1 MVNRAPD
8 AAEPDDSG
16 HVRGLEGA
24 GATVYRG
31 DARIVARG
39 VVEVSHDGSVH
50 TIRGRDVIVAVGSVS
65 KVPPL
70 DGIEAVPY
78 WTNRDATLARELPRS
93 LLVLGGGPTG
103 CELAQVYAR
112 FGVPTTIVQS
122 GPRLAPTDHPRN
134 SEAILTTLQADGV
147 TVRLGVRATK
157 AEAGAGAD
165 GAHRISWTTGR
176 PSRVT
181 RSCSPWAATFPIDD
195 LGLEHYDIDTSGRT
209 PFPRDGRLRI
219 TDGLW
224 IVGDPAGPEL
234 HTHQGHYQ
242 GELAV
247 RMAQG
252 EAITP
257 DYRALP
263 RATYTEP
270 EAASVGLTLDGARAA
285 GLDAFELV
293 ADFATSARG
302 YGVEATFGHVTI
314 VVDRASRELVGAAMA
329 CPDASAAIHE
339 CVLAIRAHV
348 PVDILAETIH
358 AFPSTSRIFNGLFAD
373 ARRELERP
381 GSVASGLALEDDPT
395 VHQHEVRAGGRQRTV
410 GIDGVRERRRRQDDD
425 IGAVADGEPA
435 AIQFARRDAPHPR
448 RRPAGRGPGS
458 GPRRDRRPASTRA
471 SAVAARHGLGDARP
485 RIHRFDRRVRP
496 ERDARRR
503 SVRASPTCSH
513 GPPPGRPTV
522 AGRPRR
528 PSRGGPAGRWPR
540 CGSRRTVV
548 DRPGAASGRARCG
561 A

>member
-1 MVNRAPD
+1 MTETHPTFDFVIIGAGPAGEAASYKARELGASVAVIDRRWFGGSCPHIGCLPSKSLLNGAARHHANPATYDWARASARRDYMVNRAPD
-8 AAEPDDSG
+8 AAEPDDGG
-16 HVRGLEGA
+16 HVKGLEGA

-39 VVEVSHDGSVH
+39 VVEVTHDGTTH
-50 TIRGRDVIVAVGSVS
+50 LIRGRDVVVAVGSVS

-70 DGIEAVPY
+70 DGIDQVPY
-78 WTNRDATLARELPRS
+78 WTNREATLARDLPRS

-134 SEAILTTLQADGV
+134 SEAILTTLQDDGV

-157 AEAGAGAD
+157 AEAGAGTD
-165 GAHRISWTTGR
+165 EAHRISLDDGTTAEGHAVLLAVGR
-176 PSRVT
+176 D
-181 RSCSPWAATFPIDD
+181 FPIDD

-219 TDGLW
+219 ANRLW

-247 RMAQG
+247 RMALG
-252 EAITP
+252 EAVVP

-270 EAASVGLTLDGARAA
+270 EASSVGVTLDGAREA

-293 ADFATSARG
+293 ADFATSSRG

-314 VVDRASRELVGAAMA
+314 VVDRATRRLVGAAMA

-339 CVLAIRAHV
+339 CVLAIRADV
-348 PVDILAETIH
+348 PMDLLAETIH
-358 AFPSTSRIFNGLFAD
+358 AFPSTSRILNGLFAD

-381 GSVASGLALEDDPT
+381 GSVAKG
-395 VHQHEVRAGGRQRTV
+395 
-410 GIDGVRERRRRQDDD
+410 
-425 IGAVADGEPA
+425 
-435 AIQFARRDAPHPR
+435 
-448 RRPAGRGPGS
+448 
-458 GPRRDRRPASTRA
+458 
-471 SAVAARHGLGDARP
+471 
-485 RIHRFDRRVRP
+485 
-496 ERDARRR
+496 
-503 SVRASPTCSH
+503 
-513 GPPPGRPTV
+513 
-522 AGRPRR
+522 
-528 PSRGGPAGRWPR
+528 
-540 CGSRRTVV
+540 
-548 DRPGAASGRARCG
+548 
-561 A
+561 